1 MAFLR
6 SQINPHFL
14 YNALGTI
21 MSLCF
26 TDGPR
31 AGELLGSFSRYLR
44 ILFHLDNTEELIPL
58 SKEMELIRAYV
69 EIEQERFGSRLQ
81 VKLDVDS
88 SLYSCKVMPLL
99 IEPLVENAIRH
110 GVSKKIDGGT
120 VRLTIRRYEDS
131 VQVVVEDDGVGMSGK
146 QVAFIMNRSHTEQ
159 GIGLQNVQRRL
170 KHMNGQ
176 APVIQSEQGL
186 GTKVTIKFPYQ

>member
-1 MAFLR
+1 M
-6 SQINPHFL
+6 
-14 YNALGTI
+14 
-21 MSLCF
+21 
-26 TDGPR
+26 
-31 AGELLGSFSRYLR
+31 R

-176 APVIQSEQGL
+176 APVIQSEQGV
-186 GTKVTIKFPYQ
+186 GTQVTIKFPYQ

>member
-1 MAFLR
+1 MR
-6 SQINPHFL
+6 SQIKPHFL